1 MCGIS
6 SLARHEIYMWEP
18 TLSPHK
24 LPLYRALQKSNDP
37 SRVVYISD
45 QPLLEE
51 RSKQGWRS
59 EVLSSDEIIISPSKE
74 NIREIV
80 AQSTPDSVHIF
91 SGLRNVPA
99 IVEGLQACIAAKRHF
114 GIMHEPR
121 VLDVRGGLLRLTQ
134 SWFTESLLRR
144 HAKFV
149 LAIGAHGP
157 QWFKIAGY
165 RKASIFPFAYF
176 IEKSSAP
183 VSTGS
188 ADGRVRVGF
197 LGRLERAKG
206 LHVLLEASE
215 QFSPHYILR
224 VAGAGSLRAQVEQY
238 EGAHPGRVEFVGKL
252 DMAEVRAFLDELDI
266 LVLPSITRDD
276 GWGVV
281 VSEALQ
287 RGLSV
292 VVAEPAGASACLAE
306 PSILGRKV
314 IANSPTAIVA
324 AIDDIVA
331 LGENSM
337 LARTERSSWAEK
349 YLTAMH
355 GAFYATQV
363 IEYTV
368 FSGLEPGDFLASR
381 PLSGALSADIRDI

>member
-1 MCGIS
+1 MADRE
-6 SLARHEIYMWEP
+6 LYMWEP

-37 SRVVYISD
+37 SRVLYISD
-45 QPLLEE
+45 RPLLEE
-51 RSKQGWRS
+51 RSKQGWKS
-59 EVLSSDEIIISPSKE
+59 ELRSSDEIIISPSRK
-74 NIREIV
+74 NVREIV
-80 AQSTPDSVHIF
+80 ARSAADSVHIF
-91 SGLRNVPA
+91 SGLRNVPT
-99 IVEGLQACIAAKRHF
+99 IVEGLRACIAEKRYF

-121 VLDVRGGLLRLTQ
+121 VLDDRGGFLRLMQ
-134 SWFTESLLRR
+134 SWVTESSLRR

-165 RKASIFPFAYF
+165 HKASIFPFAYF
-176 IEKSSAP
+176 VDNSSAP
-183 VSTGS
+183 ISIGST
-188 ADGRVRVGF
+188 DGRVRVGF
-197 LGRLERAKG
+197 LGRLERSKG

-215 QFSPHYILR
+215 KFSPNYVLK
-224 VAGAGSLRAQVEQY
+224 VAGAGSLEEKVKQY
-238 EGAHPGRVEFVGKL
+238 GAAYPGRVEFVGRL
-252 DMAEVRAFLDELDI
+252 DMARVGTFLDELDI
-266 LVLPSITRDD
+266 LALPSITRDD

-292 VVAEPAGASACLAE
+292 VVAEPAGASACLDT

-314 IANSPTAIVA
+314 IANSPAAIVA

-337 LARTERSSWAEK
+337 ISRAARSCWAEN
-349 YLTAMH
+349 YLTATH
-355 GAFYATQV
+355 GAQYAKQV
-363 IEYTV
+363 IEYAV
-368 FSGLEPGDFLASR
+368 FHGSR
-381 PLSGALSADIRDI
+381 PGNFLEGRPISEVGQ